1 MFLKINLDFIRS
13 RSGRDQVRREQE
25 PRRARTRDFGECL
38 RQGQAF
44 LGVLWLSR
52 KNEISNKD
60 KSYLP
65 KILEGCMYVNFSHI
79 YMVSLI
85 QDFSTVF
92 EITD

>member
-44 LGVLWLSR
+44 LGVL
-52 KNEISNKD
+52 
-60 KSYLP
+60 
-65 KILEGCMYVNFSHI
+65 
-79 YMVSLI
+79 
-85 QDFSTVF
+85 
-92 EITD
+92 